1 MGPHGFKS
9 EGQNEW
15 CVWGLCHVELI
26 LNNFNLG
33 AFLLGGELAFHLDLF
48 LWWLHWRCKL
58 WQLSLP
64 FWADWMVAWKLVMRT
79 LRGLD
84 QDVVVNY
91 KIHVFCFM
99 DWWQNVDGLKKE
111 STLFCVYMI
120 FKLYEAKNLY
130 VKGHLTT
137 PNFHWCSSLYQPS
150 QVWHQS
156 HFTCSSPIFPQV
168 NFDHNCIANIVVTN
182 LTFLFFQC
190 HLTKI

>member
-33 AFLLGGELAFHLDLF
+33 AFLLGGELALHLDLF

-150 QVWHQS
+150 QVS
-156 HFTCSSPIFPQV
+156 HHMFITNLSSSQFWPQLHCQHCCHKSFLFIFPMPLK
-168 NFDHNCIANIVVTN
+168 NR
-182 LTFLFFQC
+182 
-190 HLTKI
+190 TKI